1 MIPGGGPFTGILA
14 PERQAR
20 AQADAARR
28 GLAEAAESELAALGP
43 VRPASRSAFR
53 AYARGGDRKPW
64 DQFKKDHA
72 RRMELNVLLHW
83 LGRPR
88 LDAIQDLIWEECEQT
103 WWYAPCHEYVQ
114 PIDLL
119 AAMRS
124 ERLAFYLALLGG
136 ELETEVRDR
145 VIAEIRRRVLTP
157 YLDPGYAHAWWRR
170 CDMNWNAVCNGGVL
184 IAALAV
190 EDDPAT
196 RDAIV
201 RRALADLPRFLDG
214 FAADGGCSEGSAYW
228 RYGMDWWLRAAW
240 AAADAGVADL
250 MADPRL
256 AAICRFPLAVSV
268 SPGEDLTF
276 ADNGGG
282 FMKPALAARIERFQ
296 RIPELFGLCR
306 PVDGRIELVDLDDL
320 LLCGDRPAPPFPDT
334 GDVLLPDLGTA
345 RLRQGPWT
353 VGVKGGHNAEHH
365 NHNDLGGV
373 IVQRGARVYLA
384 DPGGPIYTAD
394 TFGPKRYESFFTS
407 SRGHSVPV
415 IDGRFQLPG
424 REHASRIAASG
435 LGSDGERTV
444 TVDFAA
450 AYGLPALT
458 RLVRTVTLPA
468 GGGRVEIADA
478 FACAGDPLAIEE
490 VFISLLPC
498 EPCADGV
505 RIGSD
510 ALLHAADTPGTF
522 SVQALPEEDARTWRK
537 ISITRIAFTPAQR
550 RPHGILR
557 FVLELP
563 CS

>member
-1 MIPGGGPFTGILA
+1 MSAPAGPFASLLA

-20 AQADAARR
+20 ARADAARL
-28 GLAEAAESELAALGP
+28 GLAEAAERELAALGP
-43 VRPASRSAFR
+43 IRPASRSSFR
-53 AYARGGDRKPW
+53 AYARTGTRGPW
-64 DQFKKDHA
+64 DQYTKDHA
-72 RRMELNVLLHW
+72 RRLELNVLLHW
-83 LGRPR
+83 LGQDRR
-88 LDAIQDLIWEECEQT
+88 DAVQDLLWEECERT
-103 WWYAPCHEYVQ
+103 WWYAAAHEYVQ

-124 ERLAFYLALLGG
+124 ERLAFYLHLLG
-136 ELETEVRDR
+136 EAIEPEVRAR
-145 VIAEIRRRVLTP
+145 VVAEIRRRVLVP
-157 YLDPGYAHAWWRR
+157 YLDPAYQPWWRR

-184 IAALAV
+184 VAALAV
-190 EDDPAT
+190 EDDAAV

-201 RRALADLPRFLDG
+201 ARALADLPRFLDG

-282 FMKPALAARIERFQ
+282 FMKPALAARIARFHA
-296 RIPELFGLCR
+296 IPALFGLCR
-306 PVDGRIELVDLDDL
+306 PVEGRIELVDLDDL

-334 GDVLLPDLGTA
+334 GDVLLTDLGTA
-345 RLRQGPWT
+345 RLRLGAVT

-394 TFGPKRYESFFTS
+394 TFGPKRYEGFFTS

-415 IDGRFQLPG
+415 IDGCLQKPG
-424 REHASRIAASG
+424 REFASRIAASG
-435 LGSDGERTV
+435 LGTTGERTV

-498 EPCADGV
+498 EPCDGGV
-505 RIGSD
+505 RIGGD
-510 ALLHAADTPGTF
+510 AVLRTIDTAGAF
-522 SVQALPEEDARTWRK
+522 AVQRLPEEDARTWRK

-550 RPHGILR
+550 RPHGVLR